1 MDWRARRWLF
11 LVELGNQLET
21 QAREAMQVPPAQV
34 PTAELGPLVEWLAL
48 IRTLSR
54 VVEQEARRSLA
65 QARVVQRLAQEE
77 ERRRSARSKG
87 GAVPAATLAR
97 LCPQHR
103 AKAAAKSST
112 ATSRTTAGRAAR
124 TASTKNRRVTKP

>member
-48 IRTLSR
+48 IRNLSR
-54 VVEQEARRSLA
+54 AVEREARRSLA
-65 QARVVQRLAQEE
+65 QARVVQRLDLE

-97 LCPQHR
+97 LCPKHR

-112 ATSRTTAGRAAR
+112 ATPPTTAGRAAR

>member
-11 LVELGNQLET
+11 LVELGSQLET
-21 QAREAMQVPPAQV
+21 QARAAMQVPPAQV
-34 PTAELGPLVEWLAL
+34 PTEELGPLVEWLAL

-54 VVEQEARRSLA
+54 VVEQEARRSSA
-65 QARVVQRLAQEE
+65 QARVVQRLALEE
-77 ERRRSARSKG
+77 ERRLSARSKG

-97 LCPQHR
+97 LCPKHR

-112 ATSRTTAGRAAR
+112 ATSRSTAARGAR
-124 TASTKNRRVTKP
+124 TASTKSRRATKR